1 MRILVFRGDGQIEG
15 LVQALKRALPQADV
29 FGWKEGD
36 PATAC
41 DYAVVWGPTPALL
54 EQLGQVK
61 AMFVT
66 GAGVDA
72 ILKFGD
78 ALPQAPLIRLG
89 DSGMAIQMAEYV
101 TYAVLRYFRQFG
113 EYEERARDC
122 SWDPLP
128 PFDRDHFPI
137 GVMGM
142 GKLGMRVVEAL
153 RHFGFPVRGWTR
165 TPKDV
170 PGVECFSGMDQLESF
185 LRGTRVLVSLL
196 PLTPE
201 THGLL
206 NRDRLFQLP
215 QGAHFINVGR
225 GAIAVEQDLLE
236 LVRRDHIRGAT
247 LDVFEEEPLR
257 PEHPFWRE
265 PRITVTP
272 HISAIT
278 PRDESVRQIASK
290 IEALEQ
296 GQPVDDVVDRNLG
309 Y

>member
-1 MRILVFRGDGQIEG
+1 MRVLVFRGDGQIEG
-15 LVQALKRALPQADV
+15 LVQALRHALPQADV

-36 PATAC
+36 APAAC

-54 EQLGQVK
+54 QQLGQAK
-61 AMFVT
+61 AIFLT

-72 ILKFGD
+72 ILKHGD
-78 ALPQAPLIRLG
+78 ALPDVPLIRLG
-89 DSGMAIQMAEYV
+89 DAGMAIQMAEYV
-101 TYAVLRYFRQFG
+101 TYGVLRYYRRFD
-113 EYEERARDC
+113 EYEDLARSC
-122 SWDPLP
+122 TWDPRP
-128 PFDRDHFPI
+128 QSDRNRFTI

-170 PGVECFSGMDQLESF
+170 PGVECYSGMDQLEPF
-185 LRGTRVLVSLL
+185 LRGTRVLVCLL

-201 THGLL
+201 TTGLL
-206 NRDRLFQLP
+206 NRDRLFNLP
-215 QGAHFINVGR
+215 QGAFLINVAR
-225 GAIAVEQDLLE
+225 GAIVVEQDLLE

-257 PEHPFWRE
+257 PEHPFWCE

-272 HISAIT
+272 HISAMT
-278 PRDESVRQIASK
+278 MLDEGVRQIAIK
-290 IEALEQ
+290 IEALEL

>member
-1 MRILVFRGDGQIEG
+1 
-15 LVQALKRALPQADV
+15 
-29 FGWKEGD
+29 
-36 PATAC
+36 
-41 DYAVVWGPTPALL
+41 
-54 EQLGQVK
+54 
-61 AMFVT
+61 
-66 GAGVDA
+66 
-72 ILKFGD
+72 
-78 ALPQAPLIRLG
+78 
-89 DSGMAIQMAEYV
+89 MAIQMAEYV

-113 EYEERARDC
+113 EYEERAHDC

-137 GVMGM
+137 GVMGT

-165 TPKDV
+165 TP
-170 PGVECFSGMDQLESF
+170 
-185 LRGTRVLVSLL
+185 RVLVSLL

-215 QGAHFINVGR
+215 QGAYFINVGR

-236 LVRRDHIRGAT
+236 LVRRDHIRGAM